1 MPTETDVSDSMPPHE
16 PWFVTAPE
24 NFRRTM
30 QNQISSAVTKE
41 VDGITAF
48 SSGNA
53 DGRFSNSRPAATLE
67 MSNAYGFH
75 YFIVGAT
82 RVGFGAVAAP

>member
-1 MPTETDVSDSMPPHE
+1 MAETNVSESTAPHE
-16 PWFVTAPE
+16 PHFIIQPE

-53 DGRFSNSRPAATLE
+53 DGRFSNSRPAATIA
-67 MSNAYGFH
+67 MSNVHGFH
-75 YFIVGAT
+75 YFIVGAS